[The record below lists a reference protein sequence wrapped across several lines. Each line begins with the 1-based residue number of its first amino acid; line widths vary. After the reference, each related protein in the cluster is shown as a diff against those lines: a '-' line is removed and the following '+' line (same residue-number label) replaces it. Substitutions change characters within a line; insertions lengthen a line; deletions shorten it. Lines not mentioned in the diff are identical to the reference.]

1 MSPSEK
7 FQTSVPRDGTRAGQA
22 VGGTHSVAAWP
33 RREDVFRFS
42 PHSNPTISKEKRREI
57 MGVHSERGNEKAGL
71 PPNPRRLRGDPLLD
85 PSWNNRIRS
94 VTSRDRLPSIALA
107 CFYPCASHGDP

>member
-1 MSPSEK
+1 MLQAVKSMSPSEK

-42 PHSNPTISKEKRREI
+42 PHSNPTISKEKGREI
-57 MGVHSERGNEKAGL
+57 MGVHSERGNEKAGRDGTASKSEAS
-71 PPNPRRLRGDPLLD
+71 PRR
-85 PSWNNRIRS
+85 PSPRS
-94 VTSRDRLPSIALA
+94 IME
-107 CFYPCASHGDP
+107 